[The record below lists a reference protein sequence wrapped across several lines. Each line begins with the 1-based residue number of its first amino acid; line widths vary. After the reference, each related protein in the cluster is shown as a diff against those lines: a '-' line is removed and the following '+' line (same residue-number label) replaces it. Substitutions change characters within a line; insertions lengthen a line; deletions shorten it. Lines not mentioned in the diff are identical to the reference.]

1 MRKLSSLCARSSND
15 YQIYLAYFH
24 PNSWLDQGWTVEFI
38 YYAFKL
44 GFVHSIRHSSTF
56 YRKQNFTL
64 QHSRGKCNGNFHW
77 IDLWFVKTPLG
88 SATYCCFCTGT
99 LGHRELLVF
108 PIGGHV
114 NGLSNYT
121 ETIAEKKV
129 KFLHSHYIHAPD
141 CWSNFVKITYIRLF

>member
-44 GFVHSIRHSSTF
+44 GFFYNIRHSSTF

-77 IDLWFVKTPLG
+77 IYLWFVKTPLG
-88 SATYCCFCTGT
+88 SATNCCICTGP
-99 LGHRELLVF
+99 LGHSALLVF
-108 PIGGHV
+108 PLAVMLTFCQITRKLYLRKGYNFYTV
-114 NGLSNYT
+114 TAFMPLSL
-121 ETIAEKKV
+121 I
-129 KFLHSHYIHAPD
+129 
-141 CWSNFVKITYIRLF
+141 CWK